1 MSKGS
6 ETTGPIRVAVATAA
20 DALSAALAAYLR
32 RRPGVEVVVTSSL
45 SEETH
50 PGPADGDRFDAVVL
64 DLRVP
69 DAIERLTHLSSSAP
83 VMVLGPSEPDTVI
96 AAFDAG
102 AASYVDDDAS
112 FQEIS
117 DAVQHLVRGHAV
129 VPPPLLGALLN
140 HVIVR
145 RRGERAARQQLELLT
160 AREREVFDLV
170 AQGTDN
176 AGIADRLYISP
187 ATARTHVQRIFQKL
201 ELHSRAEVI
210 AFAIR
215 CGIYPDGAQ

>member
-6 ETTGPIRVAVATAA
+6 EMTGPIRVAVATAE
-20 DALSAALAAYLR
+20 DALSAALSAYLR
-32 RRPGVEVVVTSSL
+32 RRPEVEVVAAPHP
-45 SEETH
+45 SEESH
-50 PGPADGDRFDAVVL
+50 LAPGGGSRFDAMVL
-64 DLRVP
+64 DLRIP
-69 DAIERLTHLSSSAP
+69 HAIERLPQLSLTAP
-83 VMVLGPSEPDTVI
+83 VLVLGPSEPNTMID
-96 AAFDAG
+96 AFDAG
-102 AASYVDDDAS
+102 AASYIDDDAS

-117 DAVQHLVRGHAV
+117 DAIQHLVRGHAV

-145 RRGERAARQQLELLT
+145 RRSERAARQQLELLT
-160 AREREVFDLV
+160 AREREVFELV
-170 AQGTDN
+170 AQGVDN

-187 ATARTHVQRIFQKL
+187 ATARTHVQRVFQKL

-215 CGIYPDGAQ
+215 CGIYPDGAR